1 MYPDVEPR
9 TRESGE
15 AEGAVER
22 SVCTGTGGVDRRAVR
37 SPSSLFHRCM
47 FWADGRCEADRESEW
62 MRGRM
67 EREGARGGMEMRD
80 GPHQRVGRG
89 PRVMGHHDGHAPRM
103 TCAGSDAVV
112 ACIDWVARVRLTK
125 GVFSLLP
132 KCVDTLSA
140 LSAREFLPQEELEK
154 NASGV

>member
-1 MYPDVEPR
+1 
-9 TRESGE
+9 
-15 AEGAVER
+15 
-22 SVCTGTGGVDRRAVR
+22 
-37 SPSSLFHRCM
+37 
-47 FWADGRCEADRESEW
+47 
-62 MRGRM
+62 
-67 EREGARGGMEMRD
+67 MRD

-140 LSAREFLPQEELEK
+140 LSAREFLPQDTRRNSKRMRREYEFWEGTYDV
-154 NASGV
+154 AWR